1 MPQPLAPC
9 ERIPCHSLALEQL
22 RYTDH
27 AYQPVPT
34 HERLCRFCIA
44 AVENPEHAL
53 LECRANLQMA
63 DCRNVFLEKLLH
75 AVQSMQNTR
84 VELNSIR
91 LLKAMIYER
100 SIIVFGVEH
109 NLRILRYLAPPAV

>member
-1 MPQPLAPC
+1 SH
-9 ERIPCHSLALEQL
+9 HSLALEQL

-44 AVENPEHAL
+44 AVESPEHAL

-75 AVQSMQNTR
+75 AVQSMQNTH

-100 SIIVFGVEH
+100 SIIVLLGNFVHHVLHATPLYCGRA
-109 NLRILRYLAPPAV
+109 N